1 MQVLWLRGNRMTS
14 GMSSAADVI
23 VLGGGVV
30 GLSAAR
36 ALAAEGARVL
46 LVERGRVGEEASGAA
61 AGMLTA
67 QADTA
72 AGSRLLETALLSR
85 ARHAALALELEQ
97 ETGISVERSARGVL
111 EVAFAESEEAV
122 LRDRA
127 GWQRARGLSVET
139 LSGGELR
146 EAEPNLSPAVR
157 SGLYFAD
164 DRAVDNVRLVRALA
178 ASAVARG
185 ATLLCGRP
193 VTSLVLE
200 RGRVAG
206 VWAGPERLSAPVVLN
221 AIGAW
226 ASQLPGDP
234 QPPPVEPVRGHIVA
248 FELTPRLLRH
258 VVCSHRGYLVPR
270 GDGRLLAGSTVERAG
285 FDKSVTAGALHAVL
299 AIALEIAPKLADVP
313 IAESWAGLRPGTP
326 DGLPVVGRGAVEG
339 LIHAAGLF
347 RNGILLGPLIG
358 EAAARLALGRDP
370 GIDLSAFDP
379 ARFTG

>member
-1 MQVLWLRGNRMTS
+1 MAP
-14 GMSSAADVI
+14 GMAGGADFV

-61 AGMLTA
+61 AGMLIA
-67 QADTA
+67 QADTTA
-72 AGSRLLETALLSR
+72 DSRLLETALLAR
-85 ARHAALALELEQ
+85 ARHAALAVELEQ
-97 ETGISVERSARGVL
+97 ETGISVERSAHGVL
-111 EVAFAESEEAV
+111 EVAFTEPEEAV

-127 GWQRARGLSVET
+127 AWQRARGLSVET
-139 LSGGELR
+139 LSGGDIR
-146 EAEPNLSPAVR
+146 EAEPNLNPAVR
-157 SGLYFAD
+157 SGLLFAD
-164 DRAVDNVRLVRALA
+164 DRRVDNVRLVRALA

-185 ATLLCGRP
+185 VSLLCGRP

-200 RGRVAG
+200 GGRVAG
-206 VWAGPERLSAPVVLN
+206 VWAGPERFVAPVVVN
-221 AIGAW
+221 ATGAW
-226 ASQLPGDP
+226 AGLLPGDP

-248 FELTPRLLRH
+248 FDLTPALLRH

-285 FDKSVTAGALHAVL
+285 FDKSVTAGALQAVL
-299 AIALEIAPKLADVP
+299 AIALEIAPKLADVR

-326 DGLPVVGRGAVEG
+326 DGLPVVGKGAAFG
-339 LIHAAGLF
+339 LVHAAGLF

-370 GIDLSAFDP
+370 GIDLSAFAP
-379 ARFTG
+379 SRFAG